1 MLSQQALDAMLDLR
15 RQFATLLQE
24 AHLLPQLTPQQQQ
37 QQQQHGKPGS
47 SSSSKWSCWADDPGH
62 PANRFAGRPEVVK
75 AALVAALVPHV
86 AVMVASG
93 AESRPGWLD
102 GRGQQ
107 VRRLTVGAQAVVVCP
122 SVHTCCRA

>member
-1 MLSQQALDAMLDLR
+1 MLELR

-37 QQQQHGKPGS
+37 QYGKS
-47 SSSSKWSCWADDPGH
+47 NRNSSSSKWGCWADDPAH

-86 AVMVASG
+86 AVMMATA

-107 VRRLTVGAQAVVVCP
+107 VGAQRKWIDYCVLPVPHGWGTGC
-122 SVHTCCRA
+122 

>member
-1 MLSQQALDAMLDLR
+1 MLQVARRHMLSQQALDAMLELR

-37 QQQQHGKPGS
+37 QYGKSNRSSNSSS
-47 SSSSKWSCWADDPGH
+47 SSSSKWGCWADDAAH
-62 PANRFAGRPEVVK
+62 PANRFAGRPEVLK

-86 AVMVASG
+86 AVMMASG

-107 VRRLTVGAQAVVVCP
+107 VRHWCIF
-122 SVHTCCRA
+122 

>member
-1 MLSQQALDAMLDLR
+1 MLSQQALDAMLELR

-24 AHLLPQLTPQQQQ
+24 AHLLPQQQQQ
-37 QQQQHGKPGS
+37 QYGKPSSHSSS
-47 SSSSKWSCWADDPGH
+47 SSSSKWACWADDPAH
-62 PANRFAGRPEVVK
+62 PANRFAGRPEVLK

-107 VRRLTVGAQAVVVCP
+107 VRLQRICDL
-122 SVHTCCRA
+122 